1 MKRLYFITDTLDST
15 ESISNDIHKL
25 GITDYN
31 FHVMSR
37 NEAGLYKRHIH
48 SSNIYH
54 DNNIVRQAE
63 RGGLFGALLGALTIV
78 ISIFAFGFEI
88 NFLATLGLIGFLMFS
103 GSWLGG
109 FVGIH
114 QENYKIEKFHDSIE
128 QGKYLVMVDVTPDR
142 MHLVEDM
149 MITRHAEARHGG
161 VGSTMILPF

>member
-1 MKRLYFITDTLDST
+1 MKRLYFITDSIDSA
-15 ESISNDIHKL
+15 ESISDDIHEL
-25 GITDYN
+25 GVKDYN

-63 RGGLFGALLGALTIV
+63 RGGLLGALLAAVAVVTATMVLKV
-78 ISIFAFGFEI
+78 EV

-109 FVGIH
+109 FIGIQ
-114 QENYKIEKFHDSIE
+114 QENYKVEKFHDCLE
-128 QGKYLVMVDVTPDR
+128 EGKYLVMVDVKPDR
-142 MHLVEDM
+142 MHLIEDM
-149 MITRHAEARHGG
+149 MITRHSEATHGG
-161 VGSTMILPF
+161 VGSTLILPF